1 MKGMKVR
8 IRTPSRIH
16 ITLIDLNG
24 ALGRVDG
31 GVGLAL
37 EEPFIE
43 ITAEEADE
51 PEGVIVEGSRNQRY
65 RDVAERV
72 SSVFNSGGIKLKV
85 LHEYEPHVGLGSGT
99 QISLAVAKAYAEL
112 YGLNKSIEELA
123 YVVGRGGTSGIGV
136 AAFRVGGFV
145 VDGGHSR
152 NEKKDFLPSSASK
165 VPPPP
170 LISRLDFPKWK
181 IFLAVPGSKGF
192 YGHKEVN
199 LFQEN
204 CPIPLDEVR
213 ELAHIILMKLL
224 PSVVEEDIQTFG
236 DALWRIQHLGFKKT
250 EINQYG
256 EKIWGLMR
264 EARDVFPAVGMSS
277 TGPTVYCISDS
288 GTRNDLESIINEAEM
303 DFAVYETVARNRGAD
318 IERM

>member
-1 MKGMKVR
+1 MKVK

-16 ITLIDLNG
+16 ISLIDLNG

-43 ITAEEADE
+43 IIAEEADE
-51 PEGVIVEGSRNQRY
+51 SEGVIVEGSKNERY
-65 RDVAERV
+65 RDVAKKV
-72 SSVFNSGGIKLKV
+72 SSIFNSGGLKLRV
-85 LHEYEPHVGLGSGT
+85 LHEYEPHIGLGSGT
-99 QISLAVAKAYAEL
+99 QISLAVAKAYAEI
-112 YGLNKSIEELA
+112 YRIDKSVEELA
-123 YVVGRGGTSGIGV
+123 YIVGRGGTSGIGV

-165 VPPPP
+165 ATPPP
-170 LISRLDFPKWK
+170 LISRLEFPDWK
-181 IFLAVPGSKGF
+181 IFLAVPSKKGF

-204 CPIPLDEVR
+204 CPIPLEEVR
-213 ELAHIILMKLL
+213 ELAHLILMKLL
-224 PSVVEEDIQTFG
+224 PSVVEEDVQTFG
-236 DALWRIQHLGFKKT
+236 DALWRIQHLGFKKV
-250 EINQYG
+250 EVDQYG
-256 EKIWGLMR
+256 EKIWNVMG
-264 EARDVFPAVGMSS
+264 EAREVFPAVGMSS

-288 GTRNDLESIINEAEM
+288 GRKKDLESIFKEAEM
-303 DFAVYETVARNRGAD
+303 NFVVFETVARNRGAD
-318 IERM
+318 IERI

>member
-37 EEPFIE
+37 EKPFIE
-43 ITAEEADE
+43 IIAEGADQI
-51 PEGVIVEGSRNQRY
+51 IVEGSKNQRY

-72 SSVFNSGGIKLKV
+72 SSVFNSGGMKLRV
-85 LHEYEPHVGLGSGT
+85 LQEYESHVGLGSGT

-112 YGLNKSIEELA
+112 YGLSNSVEELA

-152 NEKKDFLPSSASK
+152 NEKRDFLPSSASK
-165 VPPPP
+165 APPPP
-170 LISRLDFPKWK
+170 LISRLDFPDWK
-181 IFLAVPGSKGF
+181 IFLAVPSRKGF

-204 CPIPLDEVR
+204 CPIPLEDVR
-213 ELAHIILMKLL
+213 ELAHLILMKLL

-236 DALWRIQHLGFKKT
+236 DALWRIQHLGFKKA

-256 EKIWGLMR
+256 EKIWGVMR
-264 EARDVFPAVGMSS
+264 EARDAFPAVGMSS

-288 GTRNDLESIINEAEM
+288 GTKKELESILNEAEM
-303 DFAVYETVARNRGAD
+303 NFAVYETVARNRGAD
-318 IERM
+318 VERM

>member
-24 ALGRVDG
+24 ALGRIDG

-43 ITAEEADE
+43 ITAEKADE
-51 PEGVIVEGSRNQRY
+51 SEGVIVEGSRNQRY
-65 RDVAERV
+65 KDVAERV
-72 SSVFNSGGIKLKV
+72 MSVFNSGGIRLRV

-112 YGLNKSIEELA
+112 YGLDKSVEELA
-123 YVVGRGGTSGIGV
+123 FIVGRGGTSGIGV

-165 VPPPP
+165 ATPPP
-170 LISRLDFPKWK
+170 LISRLDFPDWK
-181 IFLAVPGSKGF
+181 IFLAVPGRKGF
-192 YGHKEVN
+192 YGHREVN

-213 ELAHIILMKLL
+213 ELAHLILMKLL
-224 PSVVEEDIQTFG
+224 PSVVEEDIQSFG
-236 DALWRIQHLGFKKT
+236 DTLWRIQHLGFKRI
-250 EINQYG
+250 EVNQYG
-256 EKIWGLMR
+256 ERIWSVMG
-264 EARDVFPAVGMSS
+264 EAREVFPAVGMSS

-288 GTRNDLESIINEAEM
+288 GKKRDLESIFKEAEM
-303 DFAVYETVARNRGAD
+303 DFEIFETAARNRGAD
-318 IERM
+318 IERI

>member
-43 ITAEEADE
+43 IIAEADE
-51 PEGVIVEGSRNQRY
+51 SGGVAVEGSKNKRF

-72 SSVFNSGGIKLKV
+72 ASVFNSGGIKLRV

-112 YGLNKSIEELA
+112 YGIEKSVNELA
-123 YVVGRGGTSGIGV
+123 YTVGRGGTSGIGV
-136 AAFRVGGFV
+136 AAFSVGGFV

-152 NEKKDFLPSSASK
+152 KEKRDFLPSSASK
-165 VPPPP
+165 ASPPP
-170 LISRLDFPKWK
+170 LISRLDFPEWK
-181 IFLAVPGSKGF
+181 IFLAVPGKKGF

-204 CPIPLDEVR
+204 CPIPLEEVR
-213 ELAHIILMKLL
+213 ELSHLILMRLL
-224 PSVVEEDIQTFG
+224 PSVVEEDIRAFG
-236 DALWRIQHLGFKKT
+236 DALWRIQHLGFKRI
-250 EINQYG
+250 EVDQYG
-256 EKIWGLMR
+256 DKIWSVMR
-264 EARDVFPAVGMSS
+264 NARDVFPAVGMSS
-277 TGPTVYCISDS
+277 TGPTIYCITDS
-288 GTRNDLESIINEAEM
+288 GRKGDLESILKEAEM
-303 DFAVYETVARNRGAD
+303 DFVVFETLARNRGAD
-318 IERM
+318 VERI

>member
-1 MKGMKVR
+1 MKGMKVK

-37 EEPFIE
+37 EDPFIE
-43 ITAEEADE
+43 IVAEADE
-51 PEGVIVEGSRNQRY
+51 GVVVEGSRNQRY

-72 SSVFNSGGIKLKV
+72 SSIFNSGGIKLRV
-85 LHEYEPHVGLGSGT
+85 LNEYEPHVGLGSGT

-112 YGLNKSIEELA
+112 YGIDKSIEDLA
-123 YVVGRGGTSGIGV
+123 YAVGRGGTSGIGV

-152 NEKKDFLPSSASK
+152 NEKRDFLPSSASK
-165 VPPPP
+165 ASPPP
-170 LISRLDFPKWK
+170 LISRLDFPDWR
-181 IFLAVPGSKGF
+181 IFLAVPGRKGF
-192 YGHKEVN
+192 YGNKEVN

-204 CPIPLDEVR
+204 CPIPLEEVR

-236 DALWRIQHLGFKKT
+236 DALWKVQHLGFKKI
-250 EINQYG
+250 EVNQYG
-256 EKIWGLMR
+256 EKIWGVMK
-264 EARDVFPAVGMSS
+264 EAREVFPAVGMSS
-277 TGPTVYCISDS
+277 TGPTIYCISDS
-288 GTRNDLESIINEAEM
+288 GTKKDLESILEEAEM
-303 DFAVYETVARNRGAD
+303 DFVVYETVARNRGAD
-318 IERM
+318 IERI

>member
-37 EEPFIE
+37 EDPFIE
-43 ITAEEADE
+43 IEAKADE
-51 PEGVIVEGSRNQRY
+51 SSVFVEGSKNQRY

-72 SSVFNSGGIKLKV
+72 VSVFNSGGIKLRV

-99 QISLAVAKAYAEL
+99 QISLAVARAYAEL
-112 YGLNKSIEELA
+112 YGIEKSVEELA
-123 YVVGRGGTSGIGV
+123 HIVGRGGTSGIGV

-152 NEKKDFLPSSASK
+152 KEKRDFLPSSASK
-165 VPPPP
+165 ASPPP
-170 LISRLDFPKWK
+170 LISRLDFPDWK
-181 IFLAVPGSKGF
+181 IFLAVPGRKGF
-192 YGHKEVN
+192 YGYKEVN

-204 CPIPLDEVR
+204 CPIPLEEVR
-213 ELAHIILMKLL
+213 ELAHIILMGLL

-236 DALWRIQHLGFKKT
+236 DALWRIQHLGFKRI
-250 EINQYG
+250 EVDQYG
-256 EKIWGLMR
+256 DKIWGVMR
-264 EARDVFPAVGMSS
+264 DARDVFPAVGMSS
-277 TGPTVYCISDS
+277 TGPTIYCITDS
-288 GTRNDLESIINEAEM
+288 GRKRDLESILEEAEM
-303 DFAVYETVARNRGAD
+303 DFVVSETSARNRGAD
-318 IERM
+318 VERI